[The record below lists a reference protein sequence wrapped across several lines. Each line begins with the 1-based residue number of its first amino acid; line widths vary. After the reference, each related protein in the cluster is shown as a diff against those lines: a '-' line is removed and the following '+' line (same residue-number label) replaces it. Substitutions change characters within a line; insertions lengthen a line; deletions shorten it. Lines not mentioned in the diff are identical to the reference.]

1 MKVNIFFL
9 ILLSAAWTAAAQSN
23 VWVSPGIPSDT
34 SIVRQW
40 RGQEYIVYSR
50 LGTMPGVM
58 AYHDN
63 AAGVIRR
70 AVLPGD
76 MVINDF
82 RISRDTV
89 YAGGSVMYGGH
100 QVGMLGC
107 FAIGDLLSGSF
118 TFYWTPFAQSDMN
131 AIGELCRNE
140 SYDLVTGVKRLE
152 VFQCGRTMRQHVAYI
167 SDNVIMRF
175 SGDYSSITLRRIGC
189 GDAMFYHPN
198 WMLNQYHYNKDGRE
212 KYTDITLTD
221 NHVVVVSFDSDYYH
235 FRFELYDKVFNF
247 AHSIAPPGGTVVY
260 DFSDHVVEGRV
271 MAAAITGD
279 MFAAAYHYHDP
290 SGDCGLAIKWITVS
304 GGVPMLQYSVDIP
317 LTTTTGMAM
326 RDVRYSPQT
335 NSLWLLSDEV
345 GQATGVWGS
354 YIHRIDMG
362 NVYAGVYEERYYP
375 GYKLYSLDGFVG
387 GGHIASGVDSGTGF
401 LSIGNETMP
410 AIATHCYTEKSV
422 IGKKTTPAMTVGG
435 HHQCSTGPGVANR
448 VYTAPVTED
457 QMNRQCFFPKKQ
469 NSDE

>member
-1 MKVNIFFL
+1 MKNKIVFL
-9 ILLSAAWTAAAQSN
+9 MVLSAVWTMSAQSN
-23 VWVSPGIPSDT
+23 VWESPGIPSDT

-40 RGQEYIVYSR
+40 RDQEYIVYSR
-50 LGTMPGVM
+50 QGSTPGIM

-63 AAGVIRR
+63 VAGVIRR
-70 AVLPGD
+70 AALPGD

-118 TFYWTPFAQSDMN
+118 NFYWTRFGESNMFVDMCSN
-131 AIGELCRNE
+131 N
-140 SYDLVTGVKRLE
+140 SYDQVTGVKRLE

-167 SDNVIMRF
+167 SDNVILG
-175 SGDYSSITLRRIGC
+175 SPGDYSSIMLRRIGC
-189 GDAMFYHPN
+189 GDAGFYNPN
-198 WMLNQYHYNKDGRE
+198 WLLNQYHYNKDGRE
-212 KYTDITLTD
+212 KYTDVTLTD
-221 NHVVVVSFDSDYYH
+221 QHVVVVSYDSDYYH

-271 MAAAITGD
+271 MAVAIREE

-290 SGDCGLAIKWITVS
+290 SGACGLAIKWISVS
-304 GGVPMLQYSVDIP
+304 GGVPTLQYSVDIP
-317 LTTTTGMAM
+317 LPATTGMAM
-326 RDVRYSPQT
+326 RDVRYCPRS

-354 YIHRIDMG
+354 YVHRIDMG

-401 LSIGNETMP
+401 LSICNETMP
-410 AIATHCYTEKSV
+410 AIATHCYTKKAV
-422 IGKKTTPAMTVGG
+422 AGKQTTPVMTVGG
-435 HHQCSTGPGVANR
+435 HHQCSTGVDGNR
-448 VYTAPVTED
+448 GVYTAPVTLS
-457 QMNRQCFFPKKQ
+457 QMNRQCFFLKKQ
-469 NSDE
+469 SGDD

>member
-118 TFYWTPFAQSDMN
+118 TFYWTRFSVSYMGLTD
-131 AIGELCRNE
+131 LCRND
-140 SYDLVTGVKRLE
+140 SYDQVTGVKRLE

-167 SDNVIMRF
+167 SDNLILRS
-175 SGDYSSITLRRIGC
+175 SGDYSSIMLRRIGC
-189 GDAMFYHPN
+189 GDAEFYNHN
-198 WMLNQYHYNKDGRE
+198 WILNDYHYNKDGRE

-247 AHSIAPPGGTVVY
+247 AHSIPPPGGTVVY

-290 SGDCGLAIKWITVS
+290 SGDCGLAIKWISVS
-304 GGVPMLQYSVDIP
+304 GGVPTLQYSVDIP
-317 LTTTTGMAM
+317 LSSTSSMAM

-345 GQATGVWGS
+345 SQATGVWGS

-362 NVYAGVYEERYYP
+362 NVYAGLYEERYYS

-387 GGHIASGVDSGTGF
+387 GGHITSGVNPGTGF

-410 AIATHCYTEKSV
+410 AIATHCYAEKAV
-422 IGKKTTPAMTVGG
+422 TGKKTTPDMTVGG
-435 HHQCSTGPGVANR
+435 HHQCSTGPIR
-448 VYTAPVTED
+448 FYYEYTALVTVD
-457 QMNRQCFFPKKQ
+457 QMNRQCFYPNKQ
-469 NSDE
+469 NGDE